1 MQKLILGPPGTGKTH
16 FLTHKVIPKLKGR
29 TYVFS
34 FTKAGAKEISARLK
48 ERPAF
53 VGTVHS
59 FAFKACSLIK
69 AQVMDS
75 TKQFFEEVGE
85 VPAYKEH
92 MAEYYICREKRQG
105 MTSGLI
111 KNYESYKEQRG
122 LYDFPDMLEEACEAK
137 HAPVDNIVIDE
148 GQDLTPLQWELIQQI
163 PCTNIIVAGDDD
175 QSIYDWMGAATLK
188 ADMFEEVEVLS
199 KSYRLPLHIHKYAL
213 KILQGIQSRNIKEFS
228 PRDELG
234 EVEFLSSYFDLM
246 GNREDLTILVRDNY
260 TKKEIEDF
268 CLQYLIPLKKVLEG
282 KLAKAFVKGTAYAGK
297 EIPLKY
303 INYLSY
309 FSGPEKKNLPMWEV
323 RTIHSSKGMEWD
335 NVAIICDLEGKPT
348 DALSSQEGRDAEARV
363 WYVAV
368 TRAKETLKIVGYNLF
383 MPTLN

>member
-34 FTKAGAKEISARLK
+34 FTKAGAKEISSRLK

-92 MAEYYICREKRQG
+92 MAEYYICREKRQE

-148 GQDLTPLQWELIQQI
+148 GQDLTPLQWKVIKQI
-163 PCTNIIVAGDDD
+163 PCTNTIVAGDDD
-175 QSIYDWMGAATLK
+175 QCIYQWKGATPLEVGQGEEKLVLTKSHRLPRQVYEYSKTVLKHIRKREKKEFKPTDAEGEVTFVPSIYD
-188 ADMFEEVEVLS
+188 
-199 KSYRLPLHIHKYAL
+199 
-213 KILQGIQSRNIKEFS
+213 
-228 PRDELG
+228 
-234 EVEFLSSYFDLM
+234 LM
-246 GNREDLTILVRDNY
+246 GSKLPWAVLCRDNY
-260 TKKEIEDF
+260 VKRQVQDF
-268 CLQYLIPLKKVLEG
+268 CLQYMIPLKSVLEG
-282 KLAKAFVKGTAYAGK
+282 KHGKAYLKGK
-297 EIPLKY
+297 EVPLKY
-303 INYLSY
+303 IYYLKSVDR
-309 FSGPEKKNLPMWEV
+309 SRPIWEV
-323 RTIHSSKGMEWD
+323 RTIHTSKGMEWE
-335 NVAIICDLEGKPT
+335 NVAVMSDLEGRT
-348 DALSSQEGRDAEARV
+348 EEALYTQQGIDAEARV

-368 TRAKETLKIVGYNLF
+368 TRASKRLHIIGNNTFLKLK
-383 MPTLN
+383 